1 MQAVLDYYGTLG
13 QNFRDALED
22 MLVLD
27 AIILNT
33 DRLLGNFGFLVDAK
47 SNTLLGPAPLFDPT
61 LPAHSPLIRV
71 GNAQAELS
79 YSSLYNIL

>member
-1 MQAVLDYYGTLG
+1 MQAVLDYYSTLG

-47 SNTLLGPAPLFDPT
+47 SNTLLGPAPSLTQLCLRIP
-61 LPAHSPLIRV
+61 HS
-71 GNAQAELS
+71 
-79 YSSLYNIL
+79 